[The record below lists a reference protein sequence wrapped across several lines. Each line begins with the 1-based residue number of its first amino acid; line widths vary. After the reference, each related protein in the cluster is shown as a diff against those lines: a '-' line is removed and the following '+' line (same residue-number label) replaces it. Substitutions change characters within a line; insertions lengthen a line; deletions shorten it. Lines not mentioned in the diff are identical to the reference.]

1 MLSRL
6 LKFVAEMLEDMEGAA
21 FEGTLEQEHI
31 SMLSVK
37 KIIESLENQK
47 RGYGQVTAISTSTLS
62 LEQSDKKSLKSTKH
76 CSSGDKVL
84 Q

>member
-31 SMLSVK
+31 SMLSEKKKQK
-37 KIIESLENQK
+37 KILKIRRKVITIYYHMSGKVMIE
-47 RGYGQVTAISTSTLS
+47 Y
-62 LEQSDKKSLKSTKH
+62 
-76 CSSGDKVL
+76 
-84 Q
+84 

>member
-37 KIIESLENQK
+37 K
-47 RGYGQVTAISTSTLS
+47 QVLRIRKEVMARSPL
-62 LEQSDKKSLKSTKH
+62 
-76 CSSGDKVL
+76 
-84 Q
+84 

>member
-1 MLSRL
+1 MLLWIHLENPQVFLLSRL

-37 KIIESLENQK
+37 K
-47 RGYGQVTAISTSTLS
+47 
-62 LEQSDKKSLKSTKH
+62 
-76 CSSGDKVL
+76 
-84 Q
+84 

>member
-1 MLSRL
+1 
-6 LKFVAEMLEDMEGAA
+6 MLEDMEGAA

-37 KIIESLENQK
+37 KTIESLENQK
-47 RGYGQVTAISTSTLS
+47 RGYGQVTTISTGTLS
-62 LEQSDKKSLKSTKH
+62 LEQLDKKTLKSTKH
-76 CSSGDKVL
+76 CSTGHEVL